1 MTGGGKVVT
10 QSGLEASSSLSAKA
24 KVEEQAVHVP
34 TTSAVDDVPRPRPG
48 CFTRRRRLYDGGTAP
63 NTVCVCEYVRGDRMP
78 RRKYRR
84 GWRRHGGARAGRGG
98 GCARLATQDA
108 AGQLAWIR
116 ELVAEHPPG
125 TRAIGTMAWP
135 PSPELNDECAFVIGF
150 GAAKGRYMYRVR
162 HEGNARTGKPIGAK
176 PHNLILRQC
185 PAVTAE
191 GLDSGD
197 RATVDNARISGAMP
211 LTTGQFS
218 QCTTFSQPRD
228 RVLVDSTGTL

>member
-1 MTGGGKVVT
+1 MFPPPALSTMCPDQGLAALRGG
-10 QSGLEASSSLSAKA
+10 S
-24 KVEEQAVHVP
+24 
-34 TTSAVDDVPRPRPG
+34 
-48 CFTRRRRLYDGGTAP
+48 GGTAP

-135 PSPELNDECAFVIGF
+135 PSPEL
-150 GAAKGRYMYRVR
+150 KRRVR
-162 HEGNARTGKPIGAK
+162 
-176 PHNLILRQC
+176 
-185 PAVTAE
+185 
-191 GLDSGD
+191 
-197 RATVDNARISGAMP
+197 ISDW
-211 LTTGQFS
+211 L
-218 QCTTFSQPRD
+218 
-228 RVLVDSTGTL
+228 